1 MVVQMKMISQRTTQN
16 MEQLFRER
24 AAELKRRAGEKIAD
38 YIVDNSPVD
47 TGTYVMAHVA
57 GSGAMPEIASRSSD
71 GKPRG
76 QNKQQFRNLAR
87 GNLKRSV
94 SAAAVQAGS
103 EIWFRNRALH
113 APEVEYIG
121 WNSREAYHVYAKA
134 RAYGPTAIREAARE
148 VGMQAR

>member
-1 MVVQMKMISQRTTQN
+1 MVVQMKIISQRTTQN

-38 YIVDNSPVD
+38 HIVDNSPVD
-47 TGTYVMAHVA
+47 TGTYIMAHVA
-57 GSGAMPEIASRSSD
+57 GTGAMPEIASRSSD
-71 GKPRG
+71 RKPRG
-76 QNKQQFRNLAR
+76 QNAQQFKNLAR

-113 APEVEYIG
+113 APEVEYLG
-121 WNSREAYHVYAKA
+121 WNSRKADRVYAKA
-134 RAYGPTAIREAARE
+134 RAYGKTAIREAAQE

>member
-1 MVVQMKMISQRTTQN
+1 MVVQMKAISQRTTQTA
-16 MEQLFRER
+16 EQLFRER
-24 AAELKRRAGEKIAD
+24 AAELRRRAGEKIAD
-38 YIVDNSPVD
+38 FIVDVSPVD
-47 TGTYVMAHVA
+47 TGTYIMAHVA

-71 GKPRG
+71 NKPRG
-76 QNKQQFRNLAR
+76 QNRQQFQNLAR

-121 WNSREAYHVYAKA
+121 WNSQEAYHVYAKA
-134 RAYGPTAIREAARE
+134 RAYAPTAIREAARE